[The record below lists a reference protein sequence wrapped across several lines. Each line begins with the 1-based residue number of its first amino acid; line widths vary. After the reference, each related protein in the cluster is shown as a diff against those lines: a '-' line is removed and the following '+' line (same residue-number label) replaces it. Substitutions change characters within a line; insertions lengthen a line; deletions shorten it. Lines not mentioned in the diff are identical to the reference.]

1 MNPSELR
8 EAIEKAVTTAKT
20 LKVGDDK
27 WDDMFYVT
35 KTEQDVDAILDAVI
49 ASLPLID
56 VDDPSYVSQQ
66 ESGQAHYHSK
76 VRELLQSAKSI
87 SKESE

>member
-1 MNPSELR
+1 MKPSELR

-49 ASLPLID
+49 AELPLAQGFREGDYKNRLIKHL
-56 VDDPSYVSQQ
+56 QQ
-66 ESGQAHYHSK
+66 
-76 VRELLQSAKSI
+76 AKSTHR
-87 SKESE
+87 EEGE

>member
-35 KTEQDVDAILDAVI
+35 KTEQDVDAILDAFI
-49 ASLPLID
+49 ASLPEELHNPVHIL
-56 VDDPSYVSQQ
+56 DDEERGYANAVK
-66 ESGQAHYHSK
+66 EF
-76 VRELLQSAKSI
+76 RELLQSAKTP
-87 SKESE
+87 KESE